1 MNKIGK
7 IIDELTEWTWSNK
20 IRWELESDDHAICK
34 DFSSVEFSMFL
45 DTKFL
50 CFKNKSDP
58 EKRLYCVKSSAYV
71 TPRADLLE
79 AIRFQLSEPEVKDIL
94 DICLGDIAD
103 FKSRS

>member
-34 DFSSVEFSMFL
+34 DFPSVEFSMFL
-45 DTKFL
+45 DTEFL
-50 CFKNKSDP
+50 CFKNKSDS
-58 EKRLYCVKSSAYV
+58 EKRLYCVKSSTYV
-71 TPRADLLE
+71 TPRADLCE
-79 AIRFQLSEPEVKDIL
+79 AIRFQLSEPEEKDIL

-103 FKSRS
+103 FKNRS